1 MVNLAALV
9 LLIRLPVMA
18 GLALALCGCTG
29 LIFQPMRELVL
40 TPDEIGLD
48 YREIELQAADG
59 VRLHGWLLP
68 AAAPP
73 RGSVLFLHGN
83 AQNIS
88 THIAS
93 VAWLPAEGFDVLL
106 LDYRGYGRSGGS
118 PSLAG
123 LQLDFEAALDSLLAR
138 PETKAGPVIVFGQSL
153 GGALA
158 ITALAGS
165 PRRKQVRALIVEGA
179 FTSYRAL
186 AREKL
191 ADFWLTWPLQAPL
204 GLAIDD
210 RYRPIDA
217 IGELA
222 PMPVLIVHGE
232 DDRVVPPDHAIALYE
247 AAWPPK
253 TLWLVPG
260 AGHIHAFTTAANRA
274 RLILYLKGVSDEPA
288 PPTTRPAGAAGPEL
302 LQDGAHL
309 GAAGPCRALR
319 RQRDGPT
326 GAPPRHVGPERSEA
340 RHPGCRLSPS
350 DVAHGR
356 FESFEARLERR
367 AARGLPQGLASLAPS
382 RRSRGRSRLG
392 RAGRLRHP
400 FPAAP

>member
-1 MVNLAALV
+1 MVDLAALV
-9 LLIRLPVMA
+9 LLIRRLPLLA
-18 GLALALCGCTG
+18 GVALALGGCTG

-40 TPDEIGLD
+40 TPDEIGLEHQD
-48 YREIELQAADG
+48 IQLEAKDG

-68 AAAPP
+68 ATPP
-73 RGSVLFLHGN
+73 RRGSVLFLHGN

-118 PSLAG
+118 PSLSG
-123 LQLDFEAALDSLLAR
+123 LHLDFEAALNALFAR
-138 PETKAGPVIVFGQSL
+138 PETKAGPIIVFGQSL

-158 ITALAGS
+158 ITALADS

-217 IGELA
+217 IGELT

-232 DDRVVPPDHAIALYE
+232 EDRVVPSDHAIALYE
-247 AAWPPK
+247 AARPPK

-260 AGHIHAFTTAANRA
+260 AGHIQAFTTAANRA
-274 RLILYLKGVSDEPA
+274 RLIGHLNGLLAEPA
-288 PPTTRPAGAAGPEL
+288 PPARRSYAAAARLSAGP
-302 LQDGAHL
+302 
-309 GAAGPCRALR
+309 
-319 RQRDGPT
+319 
-326 GAPPRHVGPERSEA
+326 
-340 RHPGCRLSPS
+340 
-350 DVAHGR
+350 
-356 FESFEARLERR
+356 
-367 AARGLPQGLASLAPS
+367 
-382 RRSRGRSRLG
+382 
-392 RAGRLRHP
+392 
-400 FPAAP
+400 